1 MRSMKRSPAVA
12 SVIPSAI
19 PAERPIVRAG
29 EKEGAGPV
37 RACEGAAAVW
47 GGQYRAAFLLRPAH
61 GAGTPR
67 EYPIQRTDSTHWA
80 SVWASMLVS
89 CVLAGIGTLPHTPT
103 LPFTIDCAR

>member
-1 MRSMKRSPAVA
+1 MWA
-12 SVIPSAI
+12 
-19 PAERPIVRAG
+19 
-29 EKEGAGPV
+29 
-37 RACEGAAAVW
+37 
-47 GGQYRAAFLLRPAH
+47 GQYRAAFLLRPAH

>member
-19 PAERPIVRAG
+19 PAERPIVRVG

-61 GAGTPR
+61 GVGTPR

>member
-12 SVIPSAI
+12 SVI

-37 RACEGAAAVW
+37 RACEGAAEVW
-47 GGQYRAAFLLRPAH
+47 GGQYQGTFLLRPAH
-61 GAGTPR
+61 GADTPR